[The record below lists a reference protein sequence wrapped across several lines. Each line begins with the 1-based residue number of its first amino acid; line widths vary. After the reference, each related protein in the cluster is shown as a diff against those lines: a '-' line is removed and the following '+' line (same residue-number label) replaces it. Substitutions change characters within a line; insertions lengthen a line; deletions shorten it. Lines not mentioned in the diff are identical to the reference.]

1 MHLSFWL
8 CSFFSANKK
17 SALLHAAVSRMSRR
31 GMQPSSSSSLVHNE
45 GGIPPAFPLPRS
57 GHIPPLGWEFAK
69 QRASLAKVVGI
80 PVNALERKANAQGN
94 YW

>member
-1 MHLSFWL
+1 MQQ
-8 CSFFSANKK
+8 
-17 SALLHAAVSRMSRR
+17 ALECP
-31 GMQPSSSSSLVHNE
+31 GMQPSSSSLVHNE

-57 GHIPPLGWEFAK
+57 GLIPPLGWEFAK